1 MAGWLRRRAGKRESE
16 RMSARTCGGIV
27 FLYWLALLVI
37 VLIADGAIWRW
48 LF

>member
-1 MAGWLRRRAGKRESE
+1 MSDWLRRRAGKRESE
-16 RMSARTCGGIV
+16 RMSTRTCTAIV
-27 FLYWLALLVI
+27 ILYWLVLLVI